1 MAVRMTQ
8 GILLLCTGLPIDFL
22 TRSPS
27 SGKGVGELCLLLCL
41 DMTDSFA
48 IVLRICLS
56 ADTKREAHRGTM
68 ASGYRYHY
76 RCPQCGTVLHLRMRV
91 TVRQRRCPHC
101 GVAVTCDEIDRQTI
115 DESDSDDDQYER
127 AGEALKKKMKSL
139 VRETD
144 PRKKRE
150 KAFRFLVSRGFP
162 VQVVSRVIDE
172 TDFT

>member
-115 DESDSDDDQYER
+115 DESLPPLLGTLIGVVPGMFLGLYVWNSSR
-127 AGEALKKKMKSL
+127 NLLFAVLAL
-139 VRETD
+139 
-144 PRKKRE
+144 
-150 KAFRFLVSRGFP
+150 FLPALLLTVAISWLLSSMR
-162 VQVVSRVIDE
+162 D
-172 TDFT
+172 